1 MGKLLKGASMETLK
15 KIDKKKVVTILVFLL
30 ALMFI
35 FPFVWM
41 ISTSFKYELDVM
53 EFPFRL
59 FPKNLNASNYIKVWT
74 SGNFTTYYRNSLIV
88 TSLTVLGDLVLTSMA
103 AYSFARLQFRGRN
116 IIFSLYLAA
125 MMIPTQVLLLPKYII
140 FGKLSIN
147 NTYMALIFPGMC
159 SIFSIF
165 LLRQFFKS
173 IPNELTEA
181 AKVDGAGYLRTFAQI
196 ILPLAK
202 PGLVTLVL
210 ISSIWSWND
219 YINPL
224 IFLSDDKLFTITV
237 GLQRFQESN
246 GTSYAIIMS
255 GAVCAVLPVIVMFI
269 AFQKQFVA
277 SIASSGIKG

>member
-1 MGKLLKGASMETLK
+1 MGQLLGGVEMETLK
-15 KIDKKKVVTILVFLL
+15 KIDKKKVITILVFLL

-53 EFPFRL
+53 EFPFRII
-59 FPKNLNASNYIKVWT
+59 PKNLNTSNYAKVWT
-74 SGNFTTYYRNSLIV
+74 SGNFTTYYRNSLFV
-88 TSLTVLGDLVLTSMA
+88 TSLTVLGDLILTSMA
-103 AYSFARLQFRGRN
+103 AYSFARLKFRGSK

-125 MMIPTQVLLLPKYII
+125 MMIPAQVLLLPKYII
-140 FGKLSIN
+140 FGKIGIN
-147 NTYMALIFPGMC
+147 NSHMALIFPGMC

-165 LLRQFFKS
+165 LLRQFFMS
-173 IPNELTEA
+173 IPNDLTEA
-181 AKVDGAGYLRTFAQI
+181 AKVDGAGYFRTFAQI

-202 PGLVTLVL
+202 PGLVTLIL

-224 IFLSDDKLFTITV
+224 IFLSKDQLFTLTV

-246 GTSYAIIMS
+246 GTSYAIIMA
-255 GAVCAVLPVIVMFI
+255 GAVCAVLPVIIMFI
-269 AFQKQFVA
+269 TFQKQFVA